1 LLGKTAILGKIMTLS
16 APATLLTAAVTILA
30 ALICLSTAILVAR
43 TRRKHKVIPPAMT
56 GAFPVECAL
65 RVQGNT
71 TEQVVIFLP
80 LLWVAALFFQGWLP
94 PAIGLAW
101 CVGRILYAAGYMA
114 EPKKRSIGFSISV
127 FSSIGLAILGIIGIV
142 MAWTAA

>member
-1 LLGKTAILGKIMTLS
+1 MMILS

-30 ALICLSTAILVAR
+30 GLICLGVAILVAR
-43 TRRKHKVIPPAMT
+43 TRNKHKVMPPAMA

-80 LLWVAALFFQGWLP
+80 LLWVAAVYFQGWLP

-101 CVGRILYAAGYMA
+101 CVGRILYAIGYMA
-114 EPKKRSIGFSISV
+114 EPKKRHVGFGLSV
-127 FSSIGLAILGIIGIV
+127 FSSIALAILGIIGLV
-142 MAWTAA
+142 QAAMAA